1 MSSSAV
7 LLLGDAMN
15 QIILCNQCGV
25 VSVSSLMS
33 IFIQRNVQTAAC
45 SGFLLLSAL
54 GSAGQGAFENL
65 GFENTTLTV
74 FLINPS
80 GPFYA
85 TNATV
90 PGWGWSPHL
99 NFGVGDPNTTVAFN
113 NIALDA
119 AAVTLHGPGSV
130 EPVLSGDYSILLQGG
145 SLPPEYPQG
154 ASIFQTGQ
162 IPLDAKSLTYLGGS
176 ALQVTFNGRSLSP
189 IALESTPNYTEWG
202 VDISP
207 YAGQTGEL
215 RFAVLWETGSMLDG
229 IQFSTKAIPEP
240 SILSLSLLGFVLVP
254 ALTWWAK
261 RSRQPTP

>member
-1 MSSSAV
+1 MKTS
-7 LLLGDAMN
+7 
-15 QIILCNQCGV
+15 IKR
-25 VSVSSLMS
+25 SV
-33 IFIQRNVQTAAC
+33 QKTAC
-45 SGFLLLSAL
+45 STLLLLSAL
-54 GSAGQGAFENL
+54 GATGQGAFQNL

-145 SLPPEYPQG
+145 SLPPEYPHG

-176 ALQVTFNGRSLSP
+176 ALQVTFNGQSLSP
-189 IALESTPNYTEWG
+189 IALESTPSYTEWG

-207 YAGQTGEL
+207 YAGQSGEL
-215 RFAVLWETGSMLDG
+215 RFAVPWETGSMLDG
-229 IQFSTKAIPEP
+229 IQFSPNPIPEP
-240 SILSLSLLGFVLVP
+240 SVLSLSLLGFVLLR
-254 ALTWWAK
+254 ALRLWAR
-261 RSRQPTP
+261 RSHQPGP